1 MILLISYEISYV
13 YPILCI
19 YSIYYRKCSNANKFH
34 ICFGIA
40 AKGRYGRV
48 ETTSQKKL
56 IQLMVSKS
64 YFFGRLL
71 RAGVKNVIFLSTK
84 DVISRDRVHRMSLLT
99 NHYFSII
106 SIGRNKYG
114 FAWDRSRAITSFTGI
129 IIKFKSPCRKVNL
142 E

>member
-1 MILLISYEISYV
+1 MLHIICSSLILLISYEISYV

-56 IQLMVSKS
+56 IQLRVSKS

-71 RAGVKNVIFLSTK
+71 LAGVKNVIFLSTK
-84 DVISRDRVHRMSLLT
+84 DVKFSRDR
-99 NHYFSII
+99 
-106 SIGRNKYG
+106 
-114 FAWDRSRAITSFTGI
+114 SREITSFTGI